1 MLANQWF
8 EKVYIKLNEDKCH
21 FLLLRY
27 KQETFFTYIWRSK
40 VWERE
45 ILGGTTEKKSLIWTT
60 YSRYNHV

>member
-27 KQETFFTYIWRSK
+27 KQETFFTYI
-40 VWERE
+40 
-45 ILGGTTEKKSLIWTT
+45 
-60 YSRYNHV
+60 